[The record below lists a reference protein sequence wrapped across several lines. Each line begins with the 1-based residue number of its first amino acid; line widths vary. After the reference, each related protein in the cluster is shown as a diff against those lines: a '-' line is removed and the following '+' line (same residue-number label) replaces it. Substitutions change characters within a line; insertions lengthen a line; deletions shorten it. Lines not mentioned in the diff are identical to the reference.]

1 MNQYGCEICIKIPMT
16 FKADDYEHAKERIT
30 EVGRSVLNGQFQHSD
45 LVKITA
51 KDLQVV
57 LLRN

>member
-1 MNQYGCEICIKIPMT
+1 MNEIINLHFEDAPCRT
-16 FKADDYEHAKERIT
+16 
-30 EVGRSVLNGQFQHSD
+30 VLNGQFQHSD